1 MIIFNKKSLILAPIY
16 LLYIC
21 AVVALITGT
30 TAVTET
36 LAMIQLFTDKA
47 YTYLFLPPFLCG
59 ILLIDESIKKPC
71 LIRMKDRK
79 EALSFLLVQQYIFT
93 AVYLITWFMVI
104 VLFVK
109 ASGEQIVVS
118 SLLSKFAR
126 YILSLLVFTNLAE
139 LFKRMNIKTLNAIP
153 FIAAYMILMI
163 DVLAITA
170 ITGKQANIVY
180 LLFSW
185 TFHRNSFLSIVMLG
199 VFFVITYILLRRYDH
214 KADIY

>member
-1 MIIFNKKSLILAPIY
+1 MIILNKKALILVPVY

-21 AVVALITGT
+21 AIVMLITAT
-30 TAVTET
+30 TSVTDT
-36 LAMIQLFTDKA
+36 PMMIQIFTDKS

-79 EALSFLLVQQYIFT
+79 EALSFLLAQQYTFT
-93 AVYLITWFMVI
+93 ALYLVAWFIVI
-104 VLFVK
+104 ALFAK
-109 ASGEQIVVS
+109 ASGEQVIVS
-118 SLLSKFAR
+118 NLLSKFTR
-126 YILSLLVFTNLAE
+126 YLLSLLIFTNLAE
-139 LFKRMNIKTLNAIP
+139 LFKRLNIKTLNAIP

-170 ITGKQANIVY
+170 ITGKQATIVY

-185 TFHRNSFLSIVMLG
+185 TFHRNSILSIVMLG
-199 VFFVITYILLRRYDH
+199 IYFAITYVLLRRYDR
-214 KADIY
+214 KADVY